1 MNNPP
6 FGPDPDATQPMPAAQ
21 FPPPIPPPPRGAGRP
36 PRDPASAVSSGV
48 PRFGNV
54 PLYLL
59 ARLLAFGIDVLAL
72 GIAIAAFGFHA
83 FERGFLTLA
92 GRTEGGFAALAG
104 ASFALALLF
113 AFLCEA
119 LFGATLGKAIFGLRV
134 RRSNGGHAGV
144 ARIFVRYLLRP
155 IDLLLVGPILALVTP
170 RHQRIGDF
178 AGGTVVSRYRFGP
191 LASVVGIVLLVA
203 IAYAQG
209 VFGGGFT
216 TLLELGAEAANYGP
230 DLVAKTA
237 ALAGVTVLHSPVLGP
252 DAIASPSPVA
262 SEAPTPAAPDAPSAA
277 PVEAPTSAPAEAA
290 TDAATAGPATV
301 TTDAPEETPDPTE
314 APAVQHA

>member
-1 MNNPP
+1 M
-6 FGPDPDATQPMPAAQ
+6 
-21 FPPPIPPPPRGAGRP
+21 
-36 PRDPASAVSSGV
+36 

-54 PLYLL
+54 PLYLV
-59 ARLLAFGIDVLAL
+59 ARLLAFGIDVFAL

-83 FERGFLTLA
+83 FERGFLALP
-92 GRTEGGFAALAG
+92 GRTEDGFATLAG
-104 ASFALALLF
+104 ASLALALLF

-134 RRSNGGHAGV
+134 RRANGGHAGV

-155 IDLLLVGPILALVTP
+155 IDVLVVGPILALVTP

-191 LASVVGIVLLVA
+191 VASVVGIVLLVA

-216 TLLELGAEAANYGP
+216 TLLELGAEAADYGP

-237 ALAGVTVLHSPVLGP
+237 AIAGVVVPHGP
-252 DAIASPSPVA
+252 IPAPAALVSPVA
-262 SEAPTPAAPDAPSAA
+262 SEGPSPAAFEAPSSAPSEAPSSAPPALPPSA
-277 PVEAPTSAPAEAA
+277 PVEAPADAATDGPAPAA
-290 TDAATAGPATV
+290 TDAPA
-301 TTDAPEETPDPTE
+301 ETPDPTE
-314 APAVQHA
+314 APAVEHA